1 MPFMFKLSRRL
12 ARIRR
17 GALLLSTAASAAC
30 EKPGANVSG
39 PAQPGTQ
46 VAKVVVSP
54 DNVSLLPSQS
64 KQFTAFGRTEA
75 GDSVTVSVSWSGA
88 GGAISLSGVYSA
100 GATPGAYQVVATQT
114 GGSLTG
120 SATVRVSA
128 VPVTAVA
135 VSPSSATVQT
145 GGTVQF
151 AAATTDSVGAVLSG
165 RPVTWASSNPAVA
178 VVSAS
183 GLVGGVAAGTAT
195 ITATSEGKRGMA
207 TVTVTTL
214 PPPPPPPPAP
224 VASVTLSPASAGVT
238 VGQAVQLT
246 ATLRDTSGNVL
257 MGRTVAW
264 ATSAGGVATVSASG
278 LVTGVGAGTAMI
290 TATSEATTGAAQ
302 VTVAAAATQPGAVS
316 DLAVAGTTS
325 SAATLAFTE
334 VDDGTGQPAKYE
346 VRWTPGTTLSWG
358 SAANVA
364 NGSCATPIAGTTI
377 GAKRTCTVL
386 GLAAGT
392 AYAFELVAYRGT
404 LGQGPTFGGL
414 SNVVTTTTAASS
426 APVAVVTVN
435 PATASVGVGQPVQ
448 FTATLRDAAG
458 NGLSGRMV
466 SWSSGA
472 VAVATVSG
480 TGLVTGV
487 TAGTVMITATSE
499 GVSGTAA
506 LSVTAL
512 PPSGTI
518 DTLYRDDFESGSLNW
533 DDSAGGATHLVVADA
548 SFAYSGSH
556 YLKILY
562 PVGVNGGGSLSK
574 FLLPGYTK
582 AYLRYRMRIPGN
594 FVGGTKLI
602 MFRGSDPAN
611 VWASFGVAGSCPNG
625 TNWFLANVVAR
636 DQTTLPL
643 RFYSYYPG
651 MHTEPD
657 GTTCWG
663 RYGDSYDPGG
673 ASANPASY
681 FSPLDVTRD
690 VWHTVEF
697 EVQLND
703 PGQANGVQRFWLDGV
718 LRGEWRNFVFRTTST
733 LRITAFTLES
743 SMNETQGGSP
753 QNEEMYVDDILV
765 TTSRPTP

>member
-17 GALLLSTAASAAC
+17 VALLLSTAASAAC
-30 EKPGANVSG
+30 EKPGASVSD
-39 PAQPGTQ
+39 PAQPGTR

-54 DNVSLLPSQS
+54 DSVSLLPSHS

-75 GDSVTVSVSWSGA
+75 GDSVTVSVSWSGS
-88 GGAISLSGVYSA
+88 GGTLSSSGVYSA
-100 GATPGAYQVVATQT
+100 GTTPGAYRVVATQT

-120 SATVRVSA
+120 SATVLVSA
-128 VPVTAVA
+128 VPVAAVA
-135 VSPSSATVQT
+135 VSPSSASVQT

-151 AAATTDSVGAVLSG
+151 AAATTDSVGAVLAG
-165 RPVTWASSNPAVA
+165 RAVTWASTNPAVA
-178 VVSAS
+178 QVSTS
-183 GLVGGVAAGTAT
+183 GLVAGVAAGTAT
-195 ITATSEGKRGMA
+195 ITATSEGKTGTA
-207 TVTVTTL
+207 LVTVT
-214 PPPPPPPPAP
+214 
-224 VASVTLSPASAGVT
+224 
-238 VGQAVQLT
+238 
-246 ATLRDTSGNVL
+246 
-257 MGRTVAW
+257 
-264 ATSAGGVATVSASG
+264 
-278 LVTGVGAGTAMI
+278 
-290 TATSEATTGAAQ
+290 
-302 VTVAAAATQPGAVS
+302 AAATQPGAVS
-316 DLAVAGTTS
+316 DLSVAGTTS
-325 SAATLAFTE
+325 SAVTLAFTE

-346 VRWTPGTTLSWG
+346 VRWMPGTTVSWG
-358 SAANVA
+358 SAASVA
-364 NGSCATPIAGTTI
+364 NGSCATPVTGTTI

-392 AYAFELVAYRGT
+392 AYALELVAYRGA
-404 LGQGPTFGGL
+404 LGQAPTFGAL
-414 SNVVTTTTAASS
+414 SNTVTTTTAASS
-426 APVAVVTVN
+426 APVAAVTVN
-435 PATASVGVGQPVQ
+435 PATASLTVGQPVQ

-458 NGLSGRMV
+458 NGLSGRVV
-466 SWSSGA
+466 SWSSSAAA
-472 VAVATVSG
+472 VASVSG

-487 TAGTVMITATSE
+487 TAGTVTITATSE
-499 GVSGTAA
+499 GVSGTAT

-625 TNWFLANVVAR
+625 TDWFLANVVAR

-673 ASANPASY
+673 ASANPAGY
-681 FSPLDVTRD
+681 FPPLDVTHD

-718 LRGEWRNFVFRTTST
+718 LRGEWRNFVFRTTSS

>member
-1 MPFMFKLSRRL
+1 
-12 ARIRR
+12 
-17 GALLLSTAASAAC
+17 
-30 EKPGANVSG
+30 
-39 PAQPGTQ
+39 
-46 VAKVVVSP
+46 
-54 DNVSLLPSQS
+54 
-64 KQFTAFGRTEA
+64 
-75 GDSVTVSVSWSGA
+75 
-88 GGAISLSGVYSA
+88 
-100 GATPGAYQVVATQT
+100 
-114 GGSLTG
+114 
-120 SATVRVSA
+120 
-128 VPVTAVA
+128 
-135 VSPSSATVQT
+135 
-145 GGTVQF
+145 
-151 AAATTDSVGAVLSG
+151 
-165 RPVTWASSNPAVA
+165 
-178 VVSAS
+178 
-183 GLVGGVAAGTAT
+183 
-195 ITATSEGKRGMA
+195 
-207 TVTVTTL
+207 
-214 PPPPPPPPAP
+214 
-224 VASVTLSPASAGVT
+224 
-238 VGQAVQLT
+238 
-246 ATLRDTSGNVL
+246 
-257 MGRTVAW
+257 
-264 ATSAGGVATVSASG
+264 
-278 LVTGVGAGTAMI
+278 
-290 TATSEATTGAAQ
+290 
-302 VTVAAAATQPGAVS
+302 
-316 DLAVAGTTS
+316 
-325 SAATLAFTE
+325 
-334 VDDGTGQPAKYE
+334 
-346 VRWTPGTTLSWG
+346 
-358 SAANVA
+358 
-364 NGSCATPIAGTTI
+364 
-377 GAKRTCTVL
+377 
-386 GLAAGT
+386 
-392 AYAFELVAYRGT
+392 
-404 LGQGPTFGGL
+404 
-414 SNVVTTTTAASS
+414 
-426 APVAVVTVN
+426 
-435 PATASVGVGQPVQ
+435 
-448 FTATLRDAAG
+448 
-458 NGLSGRMV
+458 LSGRMV

-487 TAGTVMITATSE
+487 TAGTVTITATSE

-533 DDSAGGATHLVVADA
+533 DDSAGGATHLVVTDA